1 MNHILRRT
9 GIALIA
15 LLLTICAGTAV
26 LGAAPAKAEKPSSL
40 PVKSTPQSGVTVYAN
55 AKASIDASNLSE
67 GYVMVRYTGGK
78 STRIKVQIT
87 KSGGTTYTY
96 NLNHAGTAETFPLT
110 EGDGSYTIKV
120 FENTTGTK
128 YAQIHSA
135 TVSMTLRNDFLPF
148 LYPNQYVN
156 YTADSAAVAKA
167 AELIQGKGTDV
178 AKVQAVF
185 DYVVDTL
192 SYDYDKAKT
201 VQSGYLPD
209 VDATLAAKKGICFD
223 YAALMTAMLRS
234 QNIPCKLIVGY
245 SGTAYH
251 AWINVYIEG
260 RGWVDGVIF
269 FDGQNWTLMDPTYVS
284 SGKRSQQ
291 IISYV
296 TTPANYTQKY
306 AY

>member
-1 MNHILRRT
+1 MKHILKRA
-9 GIALIA
+9 GVAVLALA
-15 LLLTICAGTAV
+15 LLIVAGAAV
-26 LGAAPAKAEKPSSL
+26 LGAAPAKAEKPSTL
-40 PVKSTPQSGVTVYAN
+40 PVKAAPQTGVTVYAN
-55 AKASIDASNLSE
+55 AKASIDASNLGE
-67 GYVMVRYTGGK
+67 GYIMVRYTGGK
-78 STRIKVQIT
+78 NTRIKVQIT
-87 KSGGTTYTY
+87 KTSGTTYTY
-96 NLNHAGTAETFPLT
+96 NLNSAGNAETFPLT
-110 EGDGSYTIKV
+110 EGDGGYTVKV

-128 YAQIHSA
+128 YAQVHSA
-135 TVSMTLRNDFLPF
+135 QLNVTLRNDFLPF
-148 LYPNQYVN
+148 LYANQYVN
-156 YTADSAAVAKA
+156 YTAQSAAVAKA
-167 AELIQGKGTDV
+167 AELVQGKATDV

-192 SYDYDKAKT
+192 RYDYDKAKT

-260 RGWVDGVIF
+260 VGWVDSVIY
-269 FDGQNWTLMDPTYVS
+269 FDGQHWTLMDPTYVS

-291 IISYV
+291 IMNYV
-296 TTPANYTQKY
+296 TNPANYTEKY